1 VVTGLAESEVLG
13 TKSAE
18 TRLVLSVSRMTVHNG
33 PGIRT
38 LVLFKGCPLRCLW
51 CSTPESQSTRPEL
64 GVFPDK
70 CILCRACLDVCPRS
84 AIRLVERTLSVDRTL
99 CNGCGNCVSACNAEA
114 LRLLGRE
121 MTVEKLVA
129 EAAKDAVAFRHS
141 RGGVTLSGG
150 EPLLQP
156 EFTIALV
163 RALAAEGISSGI
175 DTCGYVPRKTLDRVL
190 PYVDFFLWDVKL
202 VDERRHRDLTGVSNR
217 LILNNLRFV
226 SEQGTPIYIRIPLVP
241 GYTDGREDLKAVC
254 RLVQRLK
261 SVVEVDLLPVHHL
274 GQARYLSLGRD
285 YPIENVPFMAE
296 EVLREDQRLVES
308 YGLVCNI
315 VG

>member
-1 VVTGLAESEVLG
+1 VVTGLTESEVRG

-18 TRLVLSVSRMTVHNG
+18 TRLVLGISRMTVHNG

-51 CSTPESQSTRPEL
+51 CSTPESQNARPEL

-70 CILCRACLDVCPRS
+70 CILCRACLDVCPMG
-84 AIRLVERTLSVDRTL
+84 AIRLEERTVSVDRTI
-99 CNGCGNCVSACNAEA
+99 CDGCGSCVSACNAQA

-121 MTVEKLVA
+121 MTVGELVA
-129 EAAKDAVAFRHS
+129 EARKDAVAFKHS
-141 RGGVTLSGG
+141 HGGVTLSGG

-163 RALAAEGISSGI
+163 RALAAEGIGVGV
-175 DTCGYVPRKTLDRVL
+175 DTCGYVPRETLKRVL
-190 PYVDFFLWDVKL
+190 PYVEYFLWDVKL
-202 VDERRHRDLTGVSNR
+202 VNERRHLDLTGVSSR
-217 LILNNLRFV
+217 RILNNLRFV
-226 SEQGTPIYIRIPLVP
+226 SEQGTPVYIRIPLVP

-261 SVVEVDLLPVHHL
+261 SVVEVDLLPMHHL

-285 YPIENVPFMAE
+285 YPIENVPFLLE
-296 EVLREDQRLVES
+296 DVLQEDQRLVES